1 MFPVSEKRVSMMKS
15 HKSGRIGDQSV
26 FQMPGHWASA
36 GRLSELLGGLLIV
49 IVIIVLLLSQED
61 PGVGMAL

>member
-1 MFPVSEKRVSMMKS
+1 MTKSEHSRRMD
-15 HKSGRIGDQSV
+15 DQKE
-26 FQMPGHWASA
+26 FQMPGQCAGP
-36 GRLSELLGGLLIV
+36 GRLSELLAGLLIV